1 MLAVNIGGRVH
12 RQNQTSGA
20 VRNRAPRSRG
30 QSTLIFL
37 RDLVL
42 IFLVALLISFL
53 VKTFLV
59 RTFYIPSDSMTTT
72 LVQNDRV
79 LVNQLVP
86 SPMSLQHGDVVV
98 FRDPGNWLGEPAQEI
113 GSNPVSDAVNAAL
126 AFVGLGAEN
135 NDHLIKRVIGLPG
148 DVVACCSDS
157 GQLTVNGVPLDE
169 PYITIA
175 PGQINAAPEEFEV
188 TIPEGHVWVM
198 GDNRYNSQDS
208 AYHRNGPT
216 GGFVPVEN
224 LVGRAMVISWPAARW
239 TVLDNYPETFGDVAE
254 R

>member
-126 AFVGLGAEN
+126 AFVGLAGGCRR
-135 NDHLIKRVIGLPG
+135 LLLRL
-148 DVVACCSDS
+148 
-157 GQLTVNGVPLDE
+157 
-169 PYITIA
+169 
-175 PGQINAAPEEFEV
+175 
-188 TIPEGHVWVM
+188 
-198 GDNRYNSQDS
+198 RS
-208 AYHRNGPT
+208 ADRERGT
-216 GGFVPVEN
+216 AR
-224 LVGRAMVISWPAARW
+224 RAVHHDCARA
-239 TVLDNYPETFGDVAE
+239 D
-254 R
+254 